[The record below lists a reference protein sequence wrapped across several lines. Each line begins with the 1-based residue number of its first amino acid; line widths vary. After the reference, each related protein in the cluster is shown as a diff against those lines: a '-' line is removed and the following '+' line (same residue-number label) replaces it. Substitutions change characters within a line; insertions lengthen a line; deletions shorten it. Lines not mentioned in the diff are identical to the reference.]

1 MRPRSAGVLLAA
13 ATTLWMASPASAYVR
28 YKTAGGKG
36 FFWAKATI
44 PITEYPNDFAQPT
57 MTSDQ
62 LIAAATGAAAAW
74 SSQTN
79 PCTYLNLEVS
89 ASTEPTPV
97 PANDGHNTLI
107 FHSANW
113 CQLAPDGTC
122 EIDYDSSALAVTTD
136 TANKSSGQI
145 YDSDI
150 EINALDYTWADV
162 DPDGGPSPD
171 MDLQNALTHE
181 MGHLIGL
188 DHTCYDP
195 STGAAQPYDN
205 AGQPVPVCP
214 GSAAVQA
221 TTMYPSADPGD
232 TQKRTLAP
240 DDQAGVCGIYP
251 VDDPPSSGGCS
262 ACAVASAPLGGLVW
276 ALLAGLG
283 AGAILLARARRPRRG
298 PRR

>member
-1 MRPRSAGVLLAA
+1 MKRFASGVLLAA
-13 ATTLWMASPASAYVR
+13 AATSSMASPASAYVR
-28 YKTAGGKG
+28 YKTTGGKG
-36 FFWAKATI
+36 FFWAKATL
-44 PITEYPNDFAQPT
+44 PITEYPNDFVQPT

-74 SSQTN
+74 SSQVN
-79 PCTYLNLEVS
+79 PCTYLDLVVSVS
-89 ASTEPTPV
+89 ADPTPV
-97 PANDGHNTLI
+97 PANDGRNTLI

-113 CQLAPDGTC
+113 CQLASNGTC
-122 EIDYDSSALAVTTD
+122 EIDYAPAALAVTTD
-136 TANKSSGQI
+136 TANRDSGQI

-162 DPDGGPSPD
+162 DPDGGPNPN

-195 STGAAQPYDN
+195 STGAPQPYDN

-214 GSAAVQA
+214 ASPEVQA

-240 DDQAGVCGIYP
+240 DDQAGVCGVYP
-251 VDDPPSSGGCS
+251 VDDPPAPPGSGGC
-262 ACAVASAPLGGLVW
+262 ACAVASEPLGGPAW
-276 ALLAGLG
+276 AALAVLG
-283 AGAILLARARRPRRG
+283 AGAILARTRRQRR
-298 PRR
+298 

>member
-1 MRPRSAGVLLAA
+1 MRRLVASALLATA
-13 ATTLWMASPASAYVR
+13 ATISMASPASAYVR

-36 FFWAKATI
+36 FFWARATL
-44 PITEYPNDFAQPT
+44 PITEYPNDFAQAS

-62 LIAAATGAAAAW
+62 LIAAATGSAAAW
-74 SSQTN
+74 SSETN
-79 PCTYLNLEVS
+79 PCTYLDLVVS
-89 ASTEPTPV
+89 VSTDPTPV
-97 PANDGHNTLI
+97 PANDNRNTLI
-107 FHSANW
+107 FHSVNW
-113 CQLAPDGTC
+113 CQLAPDGSC

-136 TANKSSGQI
+136 TANKNSGQI

-150 EINALDYTWADV
+150 EINALDYHWADV
-162 DPDGGPSPD
+162 DPDGGPTSF

-195 STGAAQPYDN
+195 SSGAAQPYDD

-214 GSAAVQA
+214 GSLTVQA

-240 DDQAGVCGIYP
+240 DDQAGLCGIYP
-251 VDDPPSSGGCS
+251 IDDPPPPPGSGGC
-262 ACAVASAPLGGLVW
+262 ACAVAPAPPGGLAW
-276 ALLAGLG
+276 AVLAALG
-283 AGAILLARARRPRRG
+283 AGAILARTRRPRR
-298 PRR
+298 